1 MEALQLLL
9 EKISS
14 DMTEMSTKI
23 STLGTDIGSLRSE
36 VAKDIETVRKEVTT
50 FKTVINKDIVDHNQR
65 IEALEE
71 RVAEMEERETIL
83 IKVVKKAS
91 IKQAKSEK
99 RLNYAETKSREASIR
114 ISNVDYIYDTPDM
127 KDCVAEIIRASLN
140 FPIEALNII
149 NAHRVGKAYG
159 NTPAYI
165 VVRFDSRDRKQKV
178 LGTAWGLKK
187 VEYHDRRIYFE
198 QDYTSEIQDQRKG
211 YKKVRAHL
219 RKRNIGSYIK
229 APAMLKV
236 FDGDKTTI
244 YNSAK
249 EAEVAYNIYDP
260 EEHED
265 DLDDWEDQLRR
276 LGWQKVKR

>member
-1 MEALQLLL
+1 MEALKLML
-9 EKISS
+9 ENLST
-14 DMTEMSTKI
+14 DMKAMTTKI
-23 STLGTDIGSLRSE
+23 SNIELLQTEVKNDIATLRT
-36 VAKDIETVRKEVTT
+36 EVTT
-50 FKTVINKDIVDHNQR
+50 FKTALNKDIVEHNRR
-65 IEALEE
+65 IEAVEQ

-83 IKVVKKAS
+83 IKVVKKVS
-91 IKQAKSEK
+91 TKQAKSER
-99 RLNYAETKSREASIR
+99 RLNYAETKSREANIR

-140 FPIEALNII
+140 IPKETLII
-149 NAHRVGKAYG
+149 KNAHRVRKAYG

-165 VVRFDSRDRKQKV
+165 VVRFDSRDMKQKV

-236 FDGDKTTI
+236 FEGDKTTI